1 MPSSPT
7 IRAVRAPR
15 RASLRR
21 LLHLLAL
28 TAVALPLV
36 ALAPAPAGVPGVAV
50 AGEPPVSPTPQVVT
64 VVDGLSVRFAV
75 STAPTVVDVL
85 RELEVERTPLDR
97 VEPELTARIDGPTV
111 IHVTRVEL
119 VEKRIEVPLPRAVV
133 RVEDP
138 NLLRGYIRVDRAGR
152 AGVRVDTQLVMTVAG
167 EEESRLTVAS
177 HTLREPRDRIER
189 VGTGML
195 PGDTVWDALARCE
208 AGGRWDAVR
217 TANGR
222 VLFSGGLQFTPRTWA
237 AFRPDGFPEQ
247 ASHATREQQIE
258 VAERVRARQGW
269 GAWPSCSRRLG
280 LR

>member
-50 AGEPPVSPTPQVVT
+50 ADEPRVAPTPQVVT
-64 VVDGLSVRFAV
+64 VIDGLSVRFAV